1 VENWWFLVL
10 EFAVAISLL
19 VLSRRQPFPG
29 PSRRYGSVLL
39 VIAILLLIGESSPRA
54 TNPQVHMILLLVYGG
69 LGLVRGIHN
78 MVKTREEVIVAPFAG
93 FLFSISATAMMAEQ
107 WPDLSKFEE
116 YAAFATIVLI
126 GMGQTW
132 LVFRGLLIG
141 RLPLAWSKSGLM
153 ALQRGHING
162 EHGAIECF
170 ERAWDLEEEH
180 LNPMAWFA
188 LSKINESIGNKKEA
202 EHWSQRMEESGGI
215 DAIAKEWIEAI
226 ESAIKK
232 LEKYSEEE

>member
-1 VENWWFLVL
+1 MIVALVTVIGP
-10 EFAVAISLL
+10 ADN
-19 VLSRRQPFPG
+19 PF
-29 PSRRYGSVLL
+29 V
-39 VIAILLLIGESSPRA
+39 LLLILMS
-54 TNPQVHMILLLVYGG
+54 
-69 LGLVRGIHN
+69 
-78 MVKTREEVIVAPFAG
+78 EVIVAPFAG

-162 EHGAIECF
+162 EQDLHQVPKND
-170 ERAWDLEEEH
+170 ERHVLRRED
-180 LNPMAWFA
+180 
-188 LSKINESIGNKKEA
+188 ESM
-202 EHWSQRMEESGGI
+202 RP
-215 DAIAKEWIEAI
+215 
-226 ESAIKK
+226 
-232 LEKYSEEE
+232 LLR